1 MGCHSLLQGIFPT
14 QGLNPGLL
22 HCKQTLYPLTRPWL
36 YLNRNRNN
44 KSVWTPSSVSEVQI
58 SLVTQWKFTL
68 WIFHVIFCSRQLG
81 ADMVLF
87 FEFSS
92 LSQFCVACEPY
103 P

>member
-1 MGCHSLLQGIFPT
+1 M
-14 QGLNPGLL
+14 
-22 HCKQTLYPLTRPWL
+22 TRPWL

-44 KSVWTPSSVSEVQI
+44 KLVRTPSSVSKVKI
-58 SLVTQWKFTL
+58 SLVTQWKHPL
-68 WIFHVIFCSRQLG
+68 IFHVIFCSKRLG